1 MTDSEKVLSWLTSED
16 VFSTGD
22 EIEDVNRHMLD
33 KLLNEEDFVAVFFCK
48 YLSYL
53 DYLKFSN
60 QMKTLFSFT
69 NFLVLIIFVSIQ
81 IRMYV
86 QVARRS

>member
-53 DYLKFSN
+53 DYLKFLL
-60 QMKTLFSFT
+60 TLFSFT
-69 NFLVLIIFVSIQ
+69 NFFVLIIFVSIQ
-81 IRMYV
+81 IRMSV

>member
-53 DYLKFSN
+53 DYLKF
-60 QMKTLFSFT
+60 LFSFT
-69 NFLVLIIFVSIQ
+69 NFFVLIIFVSIQ